1 MLRVGV
7 YCIHL
12 SFSMMQGV
20 DWVREVHR
28 HTSITKAGTN
38 KVVFRYYDVVKNM
51 IIIMMM
57 FRNSGNEKVSS
68 LDQLRSLLQQGG
80 YNTDSLDLLQFIS
93 DKDHKIVSNKVF
105 LGLYFLVDL

>member
-1 MLRVGV
+1 M
-7 YCIHL
+7 
-12 SFSMMQGV
+12 
-20 DWVREVHR
+20 
-28 HTSITKAGTN
+28 
-38 KVVFRYYDVVKNM
+38 KNM
-51 IIIMMM
+51 MIIMMM

-68 LDQLRSLLQQGG
+68 LDQLRSLLLQGG